1 MTDQT
6 CTHEQMH
13 ESATMATHA
22 LALLPVPTSQANGRT
37 GAQPT
42 TRAKEATLDSVLLA
56 RVSLGAVRTG
66 CAPCSPHTA
75 CARRSRNHSRN
86 TSTYRYTHRPHTW
99 HSHRAH
105 GAHGHGESSVKVGSP
120 TPSLLEYTHIYGM
133 PLQSQGIAAR
143 LGRPRSNRQH
153 KRRGIRSAALLA
165 PDALRRPLRV
175 FRRVGSHPKR
185 LPQGRV
191 LDVAL
196 PKLFA

>member
-1 MTDQT
+1 
-6 CTHEQMH
+6 
-13 ESATMATHA
+13 MATHA

-42 TRAKEATLDSVLLA
+42 TRAKEATLRPA
-56 RVSLGAVRTG
+56 RSCQSLGAVRTG

-86 TSTYRYTHRPHTW
+86 TSTYHISVHAQATHMAQPQGTWGTWTWRELRQGRLPHTF
-99 HSHRAH
+99 
-105 GAHGHGESSVKVGSP
+105 P
-120 TPSLLEYTHIYGM
+120 TRVHAYTYGM

>member
-1 MTDQT
+1 MNR
-6 CTHEQMH
+6 C
-13 ESATMATHA
+13 
-22 LALLPVPTSQANGRT
+22 
-37 GAQPT
+37 
-42 TRAKEATLDSVLLA
+42 TRAQRWRRMHWHFCLCRRPKPTDELEHNQPHERRKPHSAPSCCQPA
-56 RVSLGAVRTG
+56 RSPRSSLRCVRTG

-143 LGRPRSNRQH
+143 LGRPRSNRQR

>member
-1 MTDQT
+1 MHGRHP
-6 CTHEQMH
+6 THCEQMH
-13 ESATMATHA
+13 ESATRR
-22 LALLPVPTSQANGRT
+22 PNGRT
-37 GAQPT
+37 GAQPHE
-42 TRAKEATLDSVLLA
+42 RRKPHSVLLA
-56 RVSLGAVRTG
+56 RRCAVRLAHRTRHAHAEVGTTVGTRLHIATRTG
-66 CAPCSPHTA
+66 HTHGTATGHMGHMDMERAPSRSAPPHLPY
-75 CARRSRNHSRN
+75 S
-86 TSTYRYTHRPHTW
+86 STR
-99 HSHRAH
+99 
-105 GAHGHGESSVKVGSP
+105 
-120 TPSLLEYTHIYGM
+120 IYGM

>member
-1 MTDQT
+1 MNRCTRAQRRRRMHWHFCLCRRPKPTDELEHNQPREGSHT
-6 CTHEQMH
+6 PSCSLVAAL
-13 ESATMATHA
+13 SAAHWLCALLTAHGMRTPKSEPQSEHVYISVHAQATHM
-22 LALLPVPTSQANGRT
+22 
-37 GAQPT
+37 AQPQGT
-42 TRAKEATLDSVLLA
+42 WGTWTWRELRQGRL
-56 RVSLGAVRTG
+56 
-66 CAPCSPHTA
+66 PHTF
-75 CARRSRNHSRN
+75 
-86 TSTYRYTHRPHTW
+86 
-99 HSHRAH
+99 
-105 GAHGHGESSVKVGSP
+105 P
-120 TPSLLEYTHIYGM
+120 TRVHAYIYGM